1 MRSLRE
7 YVISEAINNDVVLR
21 GGVYNDKDWSNLEDW
36 VRDNTWAF
44 GKIHGTSIRMQANDV
59 YPKSNEKLISDIA
72 EDLYRLAQEK
82 KKTNA
87 PKVTK
92 KLLSYLINT
101 EKWYSKLDY
110 NISEK

>member
-1 MRSLRE
+1 MM
-7 YVISEAINNDVVLR
+7 Y
-21 GGVYNDKDWSNLEDW
+21 
-36 VRDNTWAF
+36 
-44 GKIHGTSIRMQANDV
+44 IH
-59 YPKSNEKLISDIA
+59 PKSNEKLISDIA